1 LAVAGELAGEPPPLA
16 PRAAVLPLF
25 AAAWPRAG
33 VHSRSI

>member
-1 LAVAGELAGEPPPLA
+1 LAGAGEFSGELA

-33 VHSRSI
+33 VHSRPI